1 MNRFLEA
8 QAAADRAQEKL
19 EDAEQHGLSSK
30 AIEELTAE
38 RDRLREYADKGVLDR
53 INAETVEKRAE
64 QRERRERSK
73 IRRRERRE
81 RFYRERNPDRYRAMH
96 ASLKGDTLT
105 ISLNPFDGSTAEQPP
120 KWFARRMRPQGS
132 TRRKSSTTK
141 RKRGS
146 RRRSSRSSRGSPDD
160 GPGEP
165 EPEGG
170 LADAIEGAIPCFVLV
185 IPDCEADHG

>member
-1 MNRFLEA
+1 MSRFLEA

-19 EDAEQHGLSSK
+19 EDAEVQGLSSK
-30 AIEELTAE
+30 AIEELAAE
-38 RDRLREYADKGVLDR
+38 RDRLREYADKGVFAK
-53 INAETVEKRAE
+53 INAETVAKRSR
-64 QRERRERSK
+64 QRKDTVK

-81 RFYRERNPDRYRAMH
+81 RFYRERKPDKYRAMH
-96 ASLKGDTLT
+96 ASLKGDRLT

-141 RKRGS
+141 RKRRS

-160 GPGEP
+160 SPGEP

-170 LADAIEGAIPCFVLV
+170 LADALEGAIPCFVLV